1 MGACVH
7 TRGSTAVGGPGLTLL
22 APRARVAGLTRTQAA
37 DRIATPVAYNAA
49 AGVAAVG
56 SPVAAVAGCNATQV
70 SPHRPGRTHEH
81 PVSSSPPPHAR
92 PRAPGPH
99 TSLAAEASPPGGTA
113 ATSGHRVAVPV
124 IGTGAP
130 HLAAGPKPA
139 RRACCRTRKRERWM
153 GPPGLGS
160 EVGGTWDSPSWQRL
174 PV

>member
-1 MGACVH
+1 MRACVH

-37 DRIATPVAYNAA
+37 DRIATPVAYTAA

-56 SPVAAVAGCNATQV
+56 SPVAAVAGCMQHNPGQPAQARQNPRAT
-70 SPHRPGRTHEH
+70 RLLLA
-81 PVSSSPPPHAR
+81 PPPR

-99 TSLAAEASPPGGTA
+99 TSLAAEAGPPGGTA

-139 RRACCRTRKRERWM
+139 RRARCRTRKRERWM